1 MKTKKYLFA
10 LALVSVFALGTFA
23 ATSSQDVNK
32 DDDKRVAVDKK
43 KFKKQDNHG

>member
-23 ATSSQDVNK
+23 ATSAQYVNP
-32 DDDKRVAVDKK
+32 DDDKKVAIDR
-43 KFKKQDNHG
+43 KQIKRPGQDS